1 MRQDHPILRKR
12 EELAASGRRGP
23 WLALFDID
31 STLMDTGPRNL
42 AILEAALAAMPELEA
57 AWLGLE
63 SEGRRLSPIPAF
75 WNLGEHLRR
84 AGIRDESLLGELMA
98 FWRERF
104 FTDEWLVHDRP
115 YPGVAA
121 FLGGLKAEGFA
132 IAYLTGRHSSGMEA
146 GTRSSF
152 LAHGLPAGDGELFFF
167 KPSFLMGDLEFKTSV
182 RDRIKGLGSLV
193 LSVDNEPA
201 NVNLFHRAFPEAL
214 SVWIDTVTA
223 PQPEAL
229 LPGVE
234 RRGSEYFL
242 DL

>member
-1 MRQDHPILRKR
+1 MRRDHPILRKR
-12 EELAASGRRGP
+12 EELAAQGRGGP

-31 STLMDTGPRNL
+31 STLMDTLPRNL
-42 AILEAALAAMPELEA
+42 AILEAALAAMPALEA
-57 AWLGLE
+57 ACRGLE
-63 SEGRRLSPIPAF
+63 SGRSRPGPKPQF
-75 WNLGEHLRR
+75 WNIGDYLRSLGM
-84 AGIRDESLLGELMA
+84 ADEELLGALMS
-98 FWRERF
+98 FWKERF

-115 YPGVAA
+115 YPGVAS

-132 IAYLTGRHSSGMEA
+132 LAYLTGRHSSGMEA
-146 GTRSSF
+146 GTRRSF

-167 KPSFLMGDLEFKTSV
+167 KPSFTMGDLEFKTTV
-182 RDRIKGLGSLV
+182 RDRLGGLGSLV

-201 NVNLFHRAFPEAL
+201 NVNLFHAAFPEAL

-229 LPGVE
+229 LPGAL
-234 RRGSEYFL
+234 RRGSEFFL